1 MSLPGLQPA
10 PGGPLPGG
18 YRGNLKHQ
26 KMRAYSHIPVLL
38 SATALL
44 TALSSCSKVETTER
58 RDASITFRS
67 SVVTKAPVDT
77 DAQIDRFAVWAYR
90 SDDAATLPEVEM
102 NGIEVYRNGTGWAYD
117 NVRMWTDGFWYF
129 EALYPCPRTLG
140 QGIGVDLHIPKTDAQ
155 TEMDGVYISYF
166 DGTEADTDLMLAKAD
181 RSYDSS
187 APDVSPVALDFN
199 HLLSRVSICAEA
211 GDDNVTVSS
220 LTFGG
225 MYVYGSY
232 NDALEDAWQPIT
244 KTTEDGVVQEIDQ
257 PYGDFDADLSG
268 ITFPLPSQE
277 QVTLLPDL
285 LLIPQIPAASGS
297 GLNEMKVTV
306 TYTVGTQPEET
317 KTISLPQDPVWQ
329 PGRHYRYTIKFAMA
343 DVTLSV
349 EMVQWDERDYTV
361 IF

>member
-1 MSLPGLQPA
+1 
-10 PGGPLPGG
+10 
-18 YRGNLKHQ
+18 
-26 KMRAYSHIPVLL
+26 
-38 SATALL
+38 
-44 TALSSCSKVETTER
+44 
-58 RDASITFRS
+58 
-67 SVVTKAPVDT
+67 
-77 DAQIDRFAVWAYR
+77 
-90 SDDAATLPEVEM
+90 M

-117 NVRMWTDGFWYF
+117 NVRMWTDGLWYF

-140 QGIGVDLHIPKTDAQ
+140 QGIGVDLRIPKNDAQ
-155 TEMDGVYISYF
+155 IEKDGVYISYF
-166 DGTEADTDLMLAKAD
+166 DGTEAGTDLMLAKAD
-181 RSYDSS
+181 RTYDSS

-199 HLLSRVSICAEA
+199 HLLSRVSVCAEA

-232 NDALEDAWQPIT
+232 NDAVEDAWQPIT

-268 ITFPLPSQE
+268 ITFPLPSQK

-285 LLIPQIPAASGS
+285 LLIPQTPAASGS
-297 GLNEMKVTV
+297 GLNEMKITV
-306 TYTVGTQPEET
+306 TYTVGPSE
-317 KTISLPQDPVWQ
+317 PVWQ
-329 PGRHYRYTIKFAMA
+329 PGHHYRYTIKFAMA

-349 EMVQWDERDYTV
+349 EMVQWDKRDYTV

>member
-1 MSLPGLQPA
+1 MSPQNEDAMKLFSL
-10 PGGPLPGG
+10 
-18 YRGNLKHQ
+18 R
-26 KMRAYSHIPVLL
+26 ILL
-38 SATALL
+38 NAAA
-44 TALSSCSKVETTER
+44 ALSLLVSASSCIKVTPDSGDQAEHYIGFT
-58 RDASITFRS
+58 S
-67 SVVTKAPVDT
+67 SVGTKAPVDT
-77 DAQIDRFAVWAYR
+77 DGQIDRFAVWAYR
-90 SDDAATLPEVEM
+90 SDGATTLPEEEM

-117 NVRMWTDGFWYF
+117 NVRMWTDGLWYF

-155 TEMDGVYISYF
+155 IEKDGVYISYF

-187 APDVSPVALDFN
+187 DPDVSPVDLVFN

-232 NDALEDAWQPIT
+232 NDAVEDAWHPIT
-244 KTTEDGVVQEIDQ
+244 KTIEDGVVQEIDQ
-257 PYGDFDADLSG
+257 PYGNFDADLSG
-268 ITFPLPSQE
+268 ITFLLPSQE

-285 LLIPQIPAASGS
+285 LLIPQTPAASGS
-297 GLNEMKVTV
+297 GLNEMKITV
-306 TYTVGTQPEET
+306 TYTVGDGPEET
-317 KTISLPQDPVWQ
+317 KTVFLPSEPVWQ
-329 PGRHYRYTIKFAMA
+329 SGHHYRYTLKLAMA

-349 EMVQWDERDYTV
+349 DMKPWNERNYTV

>member
-1 MSLPGLQPA
+1 MKLFSL
-10 PGGPLPGG
+10 
-18 YRGNLKHQ
+18 R
-26 KMRAYSHIPVLL
+26 ILL
-38 SATALL
+38 NSAA
-44 TALSSCSKVETTER
+44 ALSLLVSASSCIKVTPDSGDQAEHYIGFT
-58 RDASITFRS
+58 S
-67 SVVTKAPVDT
+67 SVETKAPVDT
-77 DAQIDRFAVWAYR
+77 DGQIDRFAVWAYR
-90 SDDAATLPEVEM
+90 SDDAATLPVVEM

-117 NVRMWTDGFWYF
+117 NVRMWTDGLWYF

-155 TEMDGVYISYF
+155 IEKDGVYISYF

-187 APDVSPVALDFN
+187 DPDVSPVDLVFN

-232 NDALEDAWQPIT
+232 NDAVEDAWHPIT
-244 KTTEDGVVQEIDQ
+244 KTIEDGVVQEIDQ
-257 PYGDFDADLSG
+257 PYGNFDADLSG
-268 ITFPLPSQE
+268 ITFLLPSQE

-285 LLIPQIPAASGS
+285 LLIPQTPAASGS
-297 GLNEMKVTV
+297 GLNEMKITV
-306 TYTVGTQPEET
+306 TYTVGDGPEET
-317 KTISLPQDPVWQ
+317 KTVFLPSEPVWQ
-329 PGRHYRYTIKFAMA
+329 SGHHYRYTLKLAMA

-349 EMVQWDERDYTV
+349 DMKPWNERNYTV

>member
-1 MSLPGLQPA
+1 
-10 PGGPLPGG
+10 
-18 YRGNLKHQ
+18 
-26 KMRAYSHIPVLL
+26 
-38 SATALL
+38 
-44 TALSSCSKVETTER
+44 
-58 RDASITFRS
+58 
-67 SVVTKAPVDT
+67 
-77 DAQIDRFAVWAYR
+77 
-90 SDDAATLPEVEM
+90 M

-117 NVRMWTDGFWYF
+117 NVRMWTDGLWYF

-140 QGIGVDLHIPKTDAQ
+140 QGIGVDLHIPKNDAQ
-155 TEMDGVYISYF
+155 IEKDGVYISYF
-166 DGTEADTDLMLAKAD
+166 DGTEAGTDLMLAKAD
-181 RSYDSS
+181 RTYDSS

-199 HLLSRVSICAEA
+199 HLLSRVSVCAEA

-232 NDALEDAWQPIT
+232 NDAVEDAWQPIT

-285 LLIPQIPAASGS
+285 LLIPQTPAASGS
-297 GLNEMKVTV
+297 GLNEMKITV
-306 TYTVGTQPEET
+306 TYTVGDGPEET
-317 KTISLPQDPVWQ
+317 KTVFLPSEPVWQ
-329 PGRHYRYTIKFAMA
+329 PGHHYRYTIKFAMA

>member
-38 SATALL
+38 SAAALL

-77 DAQIDRFAVWAYR
+77 DGQIDRFAVWAYR

-117 NVRMWTDGFWYF
+117 NVRMWTDGLWYF

-140 QGIGVDLHIPKTDAQ
+140 QGIGVDLHIPKNDAQ
-155 TEMDGVYISYF
+155 IEKDGVYISYF
-166 DGTEADTDLMLAKAD
+166 DGTEAGTDLMLAKAD
-181 RSYDSS
+181 RTYDSS

-199 HLLSRVSICAEA
+199 HLLSRVSVCAEA
-211 GDDNVTVSS
+211 MSRCLPLHSEACMFTAATMTPWKMRGSPSLRLPRTV
-220 LTFGG
+220 
-225 MYVYGSY
+225 
-232 NDALEDAWQPIT
+232 
-244 KTTEDGVVQEIDQ
+244 
-257 PYGDFDADLSG
+257 
-268 ITFPLPSQE
+268 
-277 QVTLLPDL
+277 
-285 LLIPQIPAASGS
+285 
-297 GLNEMKVTV
+297 
-306 TYTVGTQPEET
+306 
-317 KTISLPQDPVWQ
+317 
-329 PGRHYRYTIKFAMA
+329 
-343 DVTLSV
+343 
-349 EMVQWDERDYTV
+349 
-361 IF
+361 

>member
-1 MSLPGLQPA
+1 MKLFSL
-10 PGGPLPGG
+10 
-18 YRGNLKHQ
+18 R
-26 KMRAYSHIPVLL
+26 ILL
-38 SATALL
+38 NAAA
-44 TALSSCSKVETTER
+44 ALSLLVSASSCIKVTPDSGDQAEHYIGFT
-58 RDASITFRS
+58 S
-67 SVVTKAPVDT
+67 SVGTKAPVESS
-77 DAQIDRFAVWAYR
+77 AYMKEFAVWAYR

-117 NVRMWTDGFWYF
+117 NVHMWTDGLWYF
-129 EALYPCPRTLG
+129 EALYPCPWTLG
-140 QGIGVDLHIPKTDAQ
+140 QGIGVDLRIPKTDAQ

-187 APDVSPVALDFN
+187 APNVSPVALDFN

-232 NDALEDAWQPIT
+232 NDAVKDAWQPIT
-244 KTTEDGVVQEIDQ
+244 KTTEDGVVQEIDH

-268 ITFPLPSQE
+268 ITFPLPSQK

-285 LLIPQIPAASGS
+285 LLIPQTPAASGS

-329 PGRHYRYTIKFAMA
+329 PGRHYRYTLTLAGA

-349 EMVQWDERDYTV
+349 NVVDWSEKSFSVE
-361 IF
+361 F

>member
-1 MSLPGLQPA
+1 MKQIIF
-10 PGGPLPGG
+10 
-18 YRGNLKHQ
+18 
-26 KMRAYSHIPVLL
+26 IPIL
-38 SATALL
+38 SAAA
-44 TALSSCSKVETTER
+44 ALSLLAFVSSCAKV
-58 RDASITFRS
+58 SIDKPDQAEQYIDFST
-67 SVVTKAPVDT
+67 SVETKAPVESSADMT
-77 DAQIDRFAVWAYR
+77 EFAVWAYR

-117 NVRMWTDGFWYF
+117 NVRMWTDGLWYF

-232 NDALEDAWQPIT
+232 NDALEDTWQPIT
-244 KTTEDGVVQEIDQ
+244 QTTEDGVVQEIDQ

-285 LLIPQIPAASGS
+285 LLIPQTPAASGS
-297 GLNEMKVTV
+297 GLNEMKITV
-306 TYTVGTQPEET
+306 TYTVGDGPEET
-317 KTISLPQDPVWQ
+317 KTVFLPSEPVWQ
-329 PGRHYRYTIKFAMA
+329 PGHHYRYTLILGTA
-343 DVTLSV
+343 DVTLNIDV
-349 EMVQWDERDYTV
+349 VDWEPAEDNNITW
-361 IF
+361 

>member
-1 MSLPGLQPA
+1 MSPPGPQPA
-10 PGGPLPGG
+10 PGGPIPGG
-18 YRGNLKHQ
+18 YRGNIKHQ
-26 KMRAYSHIPVLL
+26 KMRAYSHIRVLL
-38 SATALL
+38 SAAALL

-58 RDASITFRS
+58 RDASITFSS

-77 DAQIDRFAVWAYR
+77 DGQIDRFAVWAYR

-102 NGIEVYRNGTGWAYD
+102 DGIEVYRNGTGWAYD

-155 TEMDGVYISYF
+155 TEKDGVYISYF
-166 DGTEADTDLMLAKAD
+166 DGTEAVTDLMLAKAD
-181 RSYDSS
+181 RNYDSS
-187 APDVSPVALDFN
+187 APDVSPVALDFK

-232 NDALEDAWQPIT
+232 NDVVEDAWQPIT
-244 KTTEDGVVQEIDQ
+244 QTTEDGVVQEIDQ
-257 PYGDFDADLSG
+257 PYGDFEADLSG
-268 ITFPLPSQE
+268 ITFPLPAEE
-277 QVTLLPDL
+277 QVVLLPDL
-285 LLIPQIPAASGS
+285 LLIPQTPATSGS

-306 TYTVGTQPEET
+306 SYTVGTQPKET
-317 KTISLPQDPVWQ
+317 KTVFLPQDPAWL